1 MSRQLFADGAVR
13 SVEAVNRAQLK
24 EQGWTIVHGITSQLD
39 LLAVALSVGRP
50 KSSPTGEIVKLLIPR
65 LSEESRDRTLSG
77 TYGTG
82 QFPLHTDTAFWPLP
96 SRYLV
101 FRATG
106 DIRRATTLLSFAA
119 LLEKLGT
126 DFRRLAERSIWS
138 ATTHRKAFY
147 CSMVFKVGNERC
159 WRYDS
164 QCMSPANK
172 AASQVRRILDTR
184 LAEIRETEL
193 YWTEGTSVVV
203 DNWKV
208 LHGRGPMPVAERQRT
223 LERIYVE

>member
-1 MSRQLFADGAVR
+1 M
-13 SVEAVNRAQLK
+13 NRAQLK

-50 KSSPTGEIVKLLIPR
+50 KSCPTGEIVKLLIPR

-82 QFPLHTDTAFWPLP
+82 HFPLHTDTAFWPLP

-106 DIRRATTLLSFAA
+106 DIRRATTLLSFAV

-138 ATTHRKAFY
+138 ATTHSKAFY

-159 WRYDS
+159 WRYDT

-172 AASQVRRILDTR
+172 AASQVRQILNTR
-184 LAEIRETEL
+184 MAEIRETEL
-193 YWTEGTSVVV
+193 YWTKGTSVVV

-208 LHGRGPMPVAERQRT
+208 LHGRGPMPVGERQRI